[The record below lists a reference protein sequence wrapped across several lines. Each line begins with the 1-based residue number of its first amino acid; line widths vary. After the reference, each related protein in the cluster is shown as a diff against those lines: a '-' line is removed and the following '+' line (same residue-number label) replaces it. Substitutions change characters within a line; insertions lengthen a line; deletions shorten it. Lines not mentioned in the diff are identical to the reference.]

1 MATMTFQINDASTEL
16 GYPAVWVSITENAD
30 GTLTFKVWQEGG
42 IVGDLRGL
50 FFDVADESILKSLV
64 ITAASTDIRIGD
76 DSIKDLG
83 DGSNMNGLT
92 GSDKGYDIGIE
103 IGTSGIGKDDIRE
116 YTFTLDST
124 ARDLTLADLGA
135 VDFAARLT
143 SVGIVGGTRADSS
156 KILELTSLAAD
167 AKNDL
172 KIVSENAVVTGNV
185 LTNDATGGTSTVTS
199 WSGGEVGDQ
208 VALAS
213 GEDIIGTVQLNAD
226 GTYTVDANAA
236 DELSAGESIVYTFN
250 YDMMNQTEATSWS
263 EDSGT
268 FTVVINGVNDG
279 PVAQD
284 DAGGSVAE
292 DQVLTGDVTGNDSD
306 VDRLDTHTYALASE
320 WDGPGELTFNE
331 DGTWSYDAGGAYDH
345 LNDGESVNLSFQY
358 TMTDDHGASDTAT
371 VSFTVNGVGG
381 DGGGDGDG
389 GTGGGG
395 GGDGAIYT
403 ADDSYPTFQK
413 DISHAILVFATDAY
427 DKDTY
432 GDNVDPANDGYYTVK
447 FDFGDG
453 VTSPDLDTDID
464 ALLAWLV
471 ANDQYVDE
479 NTVLLGAQIKGGN
492 IGTTNSYDDYW
503 ANDGGDL
510 YNLVQIGTSNN
521 GNPIYEWQSTDQA
534 IVDLDQ
540 VSQSQGGTLDQQYVY
555 VDDNPF
561 TIA

>member
-1 MATMTFQINDASTEL
+1 MTFRINDASTSSTS
-16 GYPAVWVSITENAD
+16 YPKVWVTITENSD
-30 GTLTFKVWQEGG
+30 GTLTFSVTQEDGN
-42 IVGDLRGL
+42 IGDLRGL
-50 FFDVADESILKSLV
+50 FFDFADETILSSLT
-64 ITAASTDIRIGD
+64 ITSADGLTEYRIGD
-76 DSIKDLG
+76 DNIKDLG

-103 IGTSGIGKDDIRE
+103 IGTSGIGSNDIR
-116 YTFTLDST
+116 TFSFTLDSST
-124 ARDLTLADLGA
+124 RPLSLSDLSL

-156 KILELTSLAAD
+156 KILEITSKAAD
-167 AKNDL
+167 ATNDL
-172 KIVSENAVVTGNV
+172 ATVDENQTVSGNV
-185 LTNDATGGTSTVTS
+185 LANDTNGGGTTTITG
-199 WSGGEVGDQ
+199 WSGGAVGDQ
-208 VALAS
+208 LALAS
-213 GEDIIGTVQLNAD
+213 GDDIIGTVQLNAD

-236 DELSAGESIVYTFN
+236 DELSADESIVYTFN
-250 YDMMNQTEATSWS
+250 YDVRNQTEATSYS
-263 EDSGT
+263 TDTAT

-284 DAGGSVAE
+284 DAGGSVTE
-292 DQVLTGDVTGNDSD
+292 DQALTGDVTDNDSD
-306 VDRLDTHTYALASE
+306 VDRLDNHTWALV
-320 WDGPGELTFNE
+320 DGSFDGNGTLTFNA
-331 DGTWSYDAGGAYDH
+331 DGTWSYDAGGAYDD

-358 TMTDDHGASDTAT
+358 TMTDNHGASDTAT

-381 DGGGDGDG
+381 GDG
-389 GTGGGG
+389 GGGGG
-395 GGDGAIYT
+395 GGDQT
-403 ADDSYPTFQK
+403 VDDSYPTFQK

-427 DKDTY
+427 DKAKY
-432 GDNVDPANDGYYTVK
+432 GVDAADPANDGYYTVK

-453 VTSPDLDTDID
+453 VNSPDLDTDID

-471 ANDQYVDE
+471 ANDPYVDA

-503 ANDGGDL
+503 ANDGDDL

-561 TIA
+561 TIG